1 MVTVYNSLADYYP
14 LNEEL
19 IIDIYI
25 LFLYMIVNSGL
36 MFEFCRIILKVKLK
50 NFNFERDSNFS
61 REELIFYY
69 IIVPVYCFHL
79 IATLTSLYYS
89 VKLCELFFKKFYL
102 TNAGSTSWMFL
113 FLLLYFGWGRF
124 KKWKNLF
131 WNYDLFVQMCPRV
144 YYANNLCLCIELS
157 SFRRNSQT
165 FWMGGIF
172 FIWINK
178 RVCSPVFT

>member
-25 LFLYMIVNSGL
+25 LFLYTVINSGL

-79 IATLTSLYYS
+79 IATLTSLYY
-89 VKLCELFFKKFYL
+89 Y
-102 TNAGSTSWMFL
+102 
-113 FLLLYFGWGRF
+113 
-124 KKWKNLF
+124 
-131 WNYDLFVQMCPRV
+131 
-144 YYANNLCLCIELS
+144 
-157 SFRRNSQT
+157 
-165 FWMGGIF
+165 
-172 FIWINK
+172 
-178 RVCSPVFT
+178 